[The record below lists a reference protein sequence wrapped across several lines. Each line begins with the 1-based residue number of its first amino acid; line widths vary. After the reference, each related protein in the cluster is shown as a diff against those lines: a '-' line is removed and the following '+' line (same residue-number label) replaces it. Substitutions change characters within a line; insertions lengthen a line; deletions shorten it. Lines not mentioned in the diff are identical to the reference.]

1 MTKNISLKQQVALA
15 AKACDAKK
23 AHDISI
29 LEMESGAF
37 TDYMV
42 LASAANAKQ
51 AQAIIDEVEVE
62 LEKAG
67 IRANSKEGFSTA
79 EWILLDYVDFVVH
92 IFLEQKRVYYG
103 LDRLWKSAKA
113 YTPATFAAGKPA
125 KKAGKKQLKKP
136 AKKAAARRVP
146 MKSVKK
152 KSLKKP
158 ATKKASSSRTDK
170 KKSVTKKK
178 SKKK

>member
-29 LEMESGAF
+29 LEMEAGAF

-42 LASAANAKQ
+42 LASASNARQ
-51 AQAIIDEVEVE
+51 AQAISDEVE
-62 LEKAG
+62 LELKKAG
-67 IRANSKEGFSTA
+67 FRANSREGFNTA

-92 IFLEQKRVYYG
+92 VFLEQKRVFYA

-113 YTPATFAAGKPA
+113 YTPSTFAAGKPA
-125 KKAGKKQLKKP
+125 KKAGKQQLRKP
-136 AKKAAARRVP
+136 AKKTLARRKP
-146 MKSVKK
+146 AKSVKRASMK
-152 KSLKKP
+152 RPAAKKP
-158 ATKKASSSRTDK
+158 SK
-170 KKSVTKKK
+170 KKSVVKKK